1 MIKKA
6 IKKDDLNHLQTR
18 DIVNILGFFDSI
30 NETKYCIIKENFE
43 FPQLKLQSDIDVI
56 VENFELF
63 EQLLNEYF
71 HQFKNY
77 SINKIEKSEWK
88 TFFDI
93 YIDNEFVI
101 RLDVYFKKHPT
112 GSLILKKNFYDDLFS
127 QKTIKKI
134 KFNSLEF
141 NINTA
146 SLSYDILI
154 RIIEL
159 YLYPFKTHHKKYL
172 NQNIKKVKKLE
183 LFIQEYIDV
192 DVNKVL
198 RRNLVFFLVKKY
210 LYKFKNL
217 VKRKFLFNKFIEQFF
232 LKSLNFKYE
241 TKKVID
247 IGWTK
252 VKVSSSI
259 KVPIETININLRTH
273 NKLVVSNIE
282 DSPHYQF
289 IRGYSADKNFPRDN
303 YKNYLLDQSKE
314 SSSKSLE
321 LKIDSFI
328 RLYDTYQKGD
338 AVFELIVQRNKS
350 LYFRKSPIL
359 LDGVHRLAIL
369 LLDDVKFVKCYIS
382 DN

>member
-6 IKKDDLNHLQTR
+6 IKKDGLNHLQTR

-183 LFIQEYIDV
+183 FFIQEYIDV

-241 TKKVID
+241 KKKVID

>member
-6 IKKDDLNHLQTR
+6 IKKDGLNHLQTR

-112 GSLILKKNFYDDLFS
+112 GSLILKKNFYDDVFS

-183 LFIQEYIDV
+183 FFIQEYIDV

-241 TKKVID
+241 KKKVID

>member
-6 IKKDDLNHLQTR
+6 IKKDGLNHLQTR

-183 LFIQEYIDV
+183 FFIQEYIDV

-241 TKKVID
+241 EKKVID

-282 DSPHYQF
+282 NSPHYQF

-314 SSSKSLE
+314 SNSKSLE

>member
-241 TKKVID
+241 KKKVID

-282 DSPHYQF
+282 NSPHYQF

>member
-1 MIKKA
+1 LIKKA

-241 TKKVID
+241 EKKVID

-282 DSPHYQF
+282 NSPHYQF

>member
-183 LFIQEYIDV
+183 FFIQEYIDV

-241 TKKVID
+241 EKKVID

>member
-6 IKKDDLNHLQTR
+6 IKKDGLNHLQTR

-241 TKKVID
+241 EKKVID

>member
-241 TKKVID
+241 EKKVID

>member
-6 IKKDDLNHLQTR
+6 IKKDGLNHLQTR

-183 LFIQEYIDV
+183 FFIQEYIDV

-241 TKKVID
+241 KKKVID

-314 SSSKSLE
+314 SNSKSLE
-321 LKIDSFI
+321 LKIASFI
-328 RLYDTYQKGD
+328 KLYDTYQKGD

>member
-71 HQFKNY
+71 HQFKSY

-241 TKKVID
+241 EKKVID

-282 DSPHYQF
+282 NSPHYQF

>member
-6 IKKDDLNHLQTR
+6 IKKDGLNHLQTR

-241 TKKVID
+241 EKKVID

-282 DSPHYQF
+282 NSPHYQF

>member
-183 LFIQEYIDV
+183 FFIQEYIDV

-241 TKKVID
+241 KKKVID

-328 RLYDTYQKGD
+328 KLYDTYQKGD

>member
-1 MIKKA
+1 LIKKA

-71 HQFKNY
+71 HQFKSY

-241 TKKVID
+241 EKKVID

-282 DSPHYQF
+282 NSPHYQF

>member
-183 LFIQEYIDV
+183 LFILEYIDV

-241 TKKVID
+241 EKKVID

-282 DSPHYQF
+282 NSPHYQF

>member
-241 TKKVID
+241 EKKVID

-282 DSPHYQF
+282 NSPHYQF

>member
-172 NQNIKKVKKLE
+172 NQNIKEVEKLE

-198 RRNLVFFLVKKY
+198 QQSLVFFLIKKY
-210 LYKFKNL
+210 LYRFKNL
-217 VKRKFLFNKFIEQFF
+217 IKRKILFNKFIEKFF

-241 TKKVID
+241 KKKVID

-282 DSPHYQF
+282 NSPHYQF

-314 SSSKSLE
+314 SNSKSLE

>member
-30 NETKYCIIKENFE
+30 NETKYCIIKENIE

-241 TKKVID
+241 EKKVID

-282 DSPHYQF
+282 NSPHYQF

>member
-1 MIKKA
+1 LIKKA
-6 IKKDDLNHLQTR
+6 IKKDGLNHLQTR

-183 LFIQEYIDV
+183 FFIQEYIDV

-232 LKSLNFKYE
+232 LKSLNFKHE
-241 TKKVID
+241 KKKVID

-282 DSPHYQF
+282 NSPHYQF

-314 SSSKSLE
+314 SNSKSLE